1 MTTVGFFSPLATRS
15 RPRLVLNLGWVLA
28 DAGFRVV
35 LIDLDPS
42 ATLTE
47 LTGALERAGRTVFG
61 ELTRRRV
68 PAHALAVPTPALVKI
83 EESMWIAKADPRL
96 AILDAAVAIDQ
107 PALGEALRSL
117 IAAAADEVDADFVLC
132 DLPAGLG
139 HLVRVGIECSSVV
152 CVPVSGRKLES
163 YVAEGLEASWGSWR
177 GEGVP
182 FRDRFSWIE
191 VHSGHDAENAR
202 IAVARL
208 QEKLGGAVMG
218 SLKEFPS
225 LSATASAAQKA
236 DVALTM
242 ADGVSVSQ
250 LAAVADLRR
259 QHEVLATSLLRA
271 TGAADDDVFREEV
284 EQALYSAVSDEMPAA
299 LDTLSSGT
307 SIHSIADVHIEC
319 VDVQRGGVRVAGAAS
334 VSVELHWGGG
344 RDGVDTTMSFPMT
357 FDVALDRSHASANR
371 VMRLDVDT
379 SSFYE

>member
-1 MTTVGFFSPLATRS
+1 MTTVGFFNPLASRS
-15 RPRLVLNLGWVLA
+15 RSRLVLNLGWVLA
-28 DAGFRVV
+28 DSGFRVV
-35 LIDLDPS
+35 LVDLDPS
-42 ATLTE
+42 ATLTG
-47 LTGALERAGRTVFG
+47 LSGALERAGRTVFD
-61 ELTRRRV
+61 ELTRRKVAV
-68 PAHALAVPTPALVKI
+68 PALAVPTPALAEI
-83 EESMWIAKADPRL
+83 GESIWIAKADPRL
-96 AILDAAVAIDQ
+96 AILDAAVAAD
-107 PALGEALRSL
+107 PAAPPLGDALRSM
-117 IAAAADEVDADFVLC
+117 IDAAAAEVDASFVLC

-139 HLVRVGIECSSVV
+139 HMVRAAIECSNVI

-202 IAVARL
+202 IAAARF
-208 QEKLGGAVMG
+208 QERLGGAVMG

-242 ADGVSVSQ
+242 ADGVNVSQ

-259 QHEVLATSLLRA
+259 QHEVLATALLRA
-271 TGAADDDVFREEV
+271 SGVTDDDAFRKEV
-284 EQALYSAVSDEMPAA
+284 ELALYTVLSEEMPAA

-307 SIHSIADVHIEC
+307 SIHSIEDVEIER

-334 VSVELHWGGG
+334 VSVG
-344 RDGVDTTMSFPMT
+344 RDGEDTTMSFPMK

-379 SSFYE
+379 SSSHE